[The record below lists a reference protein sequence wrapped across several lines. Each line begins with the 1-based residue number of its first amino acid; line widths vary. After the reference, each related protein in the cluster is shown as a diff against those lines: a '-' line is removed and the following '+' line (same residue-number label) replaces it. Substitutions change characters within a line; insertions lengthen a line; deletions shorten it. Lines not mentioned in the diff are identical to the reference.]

1 MAMLT
6 TRQTLTPTRHACP
19 PDGHDDPRRS
29 RADRA
34 VGRGRIIPY
43 TLAKPSQMSIDS
55 HRCYSL
61 VQNRRFIA

>member
-6 TRQTLTPTRHACP
+6 TRQTLTPTWHACP

-34 VGRGRIIPY
+34 VGRG
-43 TLAKPSQMSIDS
+43 A
-55 HRCYSL
+55 HHSL
-61 VQNRRFIA
+61 YARET